1 MMTERQKGL
10 AVNIAVYFAAF
21 CIAAIPFF
29 AIDDMLLAT
38 AIFTAV
44 ATVIVF
50 LFSCLFSDVSV
61 YDPYWSVA
69 PPVMLIADMVRF
81 RIWNVNAAL
90 ILFAVGLWSA
100 RLTGNW
106 YVTYKGLRHE
116 DWRYAMFREK
126 CSVPV
131 FYFISFF
138 GFHFMPTAVVYAAL
152 VSGLLS
158 ITETGFSVY
167 SLFGFFYMLAAVL
180 LEIVSDQSI
189 HRFLAEHAGEKRTCD
204 ISVWKYSR
212 HPNYLGE
219 MSFWTGMY
227 LYYLALRPDKWYLGL
242 GFLSIIILFLSVSI
256 PMMEKHNAQRRKD
269 YSEYKARTSMV
280 LLLPRKK

>member
-1 MMTERQKGL
+1 MREKQKGL
-10 AVNIAVYFAAF
+10 AINIAVYLAAF
-21 CIAAIPFF
+21 CIAAIPFY
-29 AIDDMLLAT
+29 AIDDMFLAT
-38 AIFTAV
+38 AVFTAV

-50 LFSCLFSDVSV
+50 FFSCLFSDVSV

-69 PPVMLIADMVRF
+69 PPVMLIADMIRF

-116 DWRYAMFREK
+116 DWRYAMYREK
-126 CSVPV
+126 CSTFV
-131 FYFISFF
+131 FHLISFV
-138 GFHFMPTAVVYAAL
+138 GFHFMPTVVVYAAL

-158 ITETGFSVY
+158 IQESHFSAL
-167 SLFGFFYMLAAVL
+167 SLIGFFYMLGAVF

-189 HRFLAEHAGEKRTCD
+189 HKFLEEHAKEGRSCD
-204 ISVWKYSR
+204 ISVWRYSR

-227 LYYLALRPDKWYLGL
+227 LYYVALRPDKWYLGL
-242 GFLSIIILFLSVSI
+242 GFLSIIVLFLSVSI
-256 PMMEKHNAQRRKD
+256 PMMEKHNMQRRKD
-269 YSEYKARTSMV
+269 YAEYKAKTSMV